1 MGPDPPL
8 FEGEPE
14 RCSLCGEPG
23 HTHDDHWLFDHEPVK
38 ALQARLREAED
49 VAREAAKA
57 AVTDAQYER
66 LRFIREAVLW
76 CRIDARDD
84 ATAWQ
89 QARALWDAK
98 PEDC

>member
-1 MGPDPPL
+1 MQ
-8 FEGEPE
+8 
-14 RCSLCGEPG
+14 
-23 HTHDDHWLFDHEPVK
+23 DDDAVMFHEK
-38 ALQARLREAED
+38 MKRLEQENAELRA
-49 VAREAAKA
+49 VAHEAAKA

-76 CRIDARDD
+76 CRIDAPDD
-84 ATAWQ
+84 AIAWQ